1 MFCAKAVTIRGEF
14 TFPQEDETIMGRG
27 DKRTTKGKT
36 FKGSYGITRPRS
48 KKPAAKTKKAAA
60 KK

>member
-1 MFCAKAVTIRGEF
+1 
-14 TFPQEDETIMGRG
+14 MGRG

-36 FKGSYGITRPRS
+36 FKGSYGITRPHH
-48 KKPAAKTKKAAA
+48 KKVAAKGKKAAA